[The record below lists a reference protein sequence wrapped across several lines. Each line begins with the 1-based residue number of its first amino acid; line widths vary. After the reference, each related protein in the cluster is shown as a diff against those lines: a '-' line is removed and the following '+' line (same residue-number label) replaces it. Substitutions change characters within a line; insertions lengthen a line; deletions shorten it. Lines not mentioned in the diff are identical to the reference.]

1 MSLAERQLRDGFAKQ
16 CARMPQSVL
25 LCSLTA
31 SPESLAAK
39 LRVRFVQS
47 DPRSRLCVPYSK
59 PFCQDGF
66 PAPRGS
72 SDIAASGLRKLHR
85 TDREKAAV
93 SHHTSAVFTV
103 YFPAAVY

>member
-1 MSLAERQLRDGFAKQ
+1 MKAPGLVPGVLQSAQKLPPRVWGQ
-16 CARMPQSVL
+16 CPSIL
-25 LCSLTA
+25 L
-31 SPESLAAK
+31 SPVTPILN
-39 LRVRFVQS
+39 LF
-47 DPRSRLCVPYSK
+47 PL
-59 PFCQDGF
+59 FCQDGF

-93 SHHTSAVFTV
+93 SHHTSAFFTV